1 MVFVEAGGY
10 CDGQQSIKAYGQFYL
25 PLRTGRKQYLEYD
38 IKESRYTQEEA
49 EDVLNQKL
57 KIYLLDLIENK
68 VQILHNGVT
77 INDSGTDYV
86 MAGTITADMPAVGYA
101 GGYNA

>member
-1 MVFVEAGGY
+1 MTDSRVLK
-10 CDGQQSIKAYGQFYL
+10 SYGQNFYL

-86 MAGTITADMPAVGYA
+86 CGSARFYLQHTGSRLC